1 MANTLNLG
9 DGNWA
14 TKEDLLLGYNSE
26 NNNYKPLPFDF
37 SRASFATRVNK
48 DGLIETVG
56 GGQARIDF
64 KDDSKGALLLEPS
77 RSNDLQRSQEFDNA
91 YWTKYQTSVSA
102 NSSISPDG
110 TLNADKLIEDNSNS
124 THQIGRAISY
134 NSGTTYVV
142 SVFAKSSDR
151 NLEISAGN
159 TNTFPAKA
167 IFDLSNGTV
176 LSSTLGN
183 ASIEKFNNEWYR
195 CIITATALA
204 TSNTNINFG
213 LANGSTLSYIGNGVS
228 FVELFGAMREQG
240 SYATSYIPTQGS
252 AVTRLQDD
260 FSCNL
265 PDTDSFNSSTGFSV
279 ITKFGI
285 GEANGSTSV
294 PFLQF
299 NDDTSNTYIGFGSDQ
314 NNFRCRLT
322 LNGISYLNTQDAPRT
337 QENNLFVSCDSNGW
351 SQGANGSVNDT
362 GTTPASIFDRL
373 SNITINVTEVYGII
387 KIKEILIYNT
397 RLSNAELQELTTI

>member
-1 MANTLNLG
+1 
-9 DGNWA
+9 
-14 TKEDLLLGYNSE
+14 
-26 NNNYKPLPFDF
+26 
-37 SRASFATRVNK
+37 
-48 DGLIETVG
+48 
-56 GGQARIDF
+56 
-64 KDDSKGALLLEPS
+64 
-77 RSNDLQRSQEFDNA
+77 
-91 YWTKYQTSVSA
+91 
-102 NSSISPDG
+102 
-110 TLNADKLIEDNSNS
+110 
-124 THQIGRAISY
+124 
-134 NSGTTYVV
+134 
-142 SVFAKSSDR
+142 
-151 NLEISAGN
+151 
-159 TNTFPAKA
+159 
-167 IFDLSNGTV
+167 
-176 LSSTLGN
+176 
-183 ASIEKFNNEWYR
+183 
-195 CIITATALA
+195 
-204 TSNTNINFG
+204 
-213 LANGSTLSYIGNGVS
+213 
-228 FVELFGAMREQG
+228 MREQG